1 MIVEPRLDA
10 DSKKSW
16 YMAADPSQI
25 DTIEIAYLQGQ
36 TGVYTETEQGFD
48 IDGIKIKAR
57 LDVGVKAIDHRGLFK
72 NPGV

>member
-1 MIVEPRLDA
+1 
-10 DSKKSW
+10 
-16 YMAADPSQI
+16 MAADPSQI
-25 DTIEIAYLQGQ
+25 DTIEIAYLQWQ
-36 TGVYTETEQGFD
+36 AGVYTETEQGFD